1 MFVAVLL
8 IVGFG
13 THSDADAGAASEGR
27 TGPGAKPNSTA
38 YPIKWP
44 AWDEAGARVKGEV
57 QGKVGGGDQ
66 EPRRTV
72 TYPIPWDTG
81 RAW

>member
-13 THSDADAGAASEGR
+13 THSDSGAAAEGR

-44 AWDEAGARVKGEV
+44 AWDEAAARAKGEA